1 MREELE
7 RLMMELE
14 EESSSDSGDAGT
26 ALVDAPEEAPSAP
39 PIPRQLPPWRV
50 LLHNDDFNAMEDVVE
65 AILELTPLDHMEA
78 IERMLEAHTQ
88 GVALIVTTHR
98 EHAELL
104 QEQFISK
111 SLVVSIEPD

>member
-7 RLMMELE
+7 RLMMEFE
-14 EESSSDSGDAGT
+14 EETGFEIGDAGT
-26 ALVDAPEEAPSAP
+26 ALADPEQETQTAP
-39 PIPRQLPPWRV
+39 PVTRRLRPWKV
-50 LLHNDDFNAMEDVVE
+50 ILHNDDFNAMEDVVE

-104 QEQFISK
+104 QEQFSSK
-111 SLVVSIEPD
+111 SLVVTIEPD